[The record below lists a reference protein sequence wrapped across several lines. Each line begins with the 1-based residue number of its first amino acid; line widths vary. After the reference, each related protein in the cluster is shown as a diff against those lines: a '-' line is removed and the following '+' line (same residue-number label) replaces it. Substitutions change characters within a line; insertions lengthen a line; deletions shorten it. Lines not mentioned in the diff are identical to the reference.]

1 MINRY
6 TILRISLTFV
16 AERIEHIKMKIEQQ
30 TVKKM
35 AHLARLELSEQE
47 EVKMVEDL
55 SKILD
60 WMDQLKELDT
70 TEVAPLTHMSEEVNV
85 FREDIAHNQITREQ
99 GLKNAPK
106 QDGEYFLVPKVI

>member
-1 MINRY
+1 
-6 TILRISLTFV
+6 
-16 AERIEHIKMKIEQQ
+16 MKIEQQ
-30 TVKKM
+30 TVKKI
-35 AHLARLELSEQE
+35 AHLARLELSEHE

-70 TEVAPLTHMSEEVNV
+70 TAVEPLTHMSEEVNV
-85 FREDIAHNQITREQ
+85 FREDIANNQLTREQ

-106 QDGEYFLVPKVI
+106 QDGEYFLVPKVIEQ

>member
-1 MINRY
+1 
-6 TILRISLTFV
+6 
-16 AERIEHIKMKIEQQ
+16 MKIEQQ
-30 TVKKM
+30 TVKKI

-70 TEVAPLTHMSEEVNV
+70 TAVEPLTHMSEEVNV
-85 FREDIAHNQITREQ
+85 FREDVANNQLTREQ

-106 QDGEYFLVPKVI
+106 QDGEYFLVPKVIEQ

>member
-1 MINRY
+1 
-6 TILRISLTFV
+6 
-16 AERIEHIKMKIEQQ
+16 MKIEQQ
-30 TVKKM
+30 TVKKI

-70 TEVAPLTHMSEEVNV
+70 SAVEPLTHMSEEVNV
-85 FREDIAHNQITREQ
+85 FREDIAKNQLTREQ

-106 QDGEYFLVPKVI
+106 QDGEYFLVPKVIEQ

>member
-1 MINRY
+1 MCLFKYYQSIP
-6 TILRISLTFV
+6 
-16 AERIEHIKMKIEQQ
+16 MKIEQQ

-35 AHLARLELSEQE
+35 AHLARLELTEQE

-85 FREDIAHNQITREQ
+85 FREDLAKNQLSREK

-106 QDGEYFLVPKVI
+106 QDGEYFLVPKVIEQ

>member
-1 MINRY
+1 
-6 TILRISLTFV
+6 
-16 AERIEHIKMKIEQQ
+16 MKIEQQ
-30 TVKKM
+30 TVKKI
-35 AHLARLELSEQE
+35 AHLARLELSEPE

-70 TEVAPLTHMSEEVNV
+70 TAVEPLTHMSEEVNV
-85 FREDIAHNQITREQ
+85 FREDIANNQLSREK

-106 QDGEYFLVPKVI
+106 QDGEYFLVPKVIEQ

>member
-1 MINRY
+1 
-6 TILRISLTFV
+6 
-16 AERIEHIKMKIEQQ
+16 MKIEQQ
-30 TVKKM
+30 TVKKI

-70 TEVAPLTHMSEEVNV
+70 TAVEPLTHMSEEVNV
-85 FREDIAHNQITREQ
+85 FREDVAKNQLTREQ

-106 QDGEYFLVPKVI
+106 QDGEYFLVPKVIEQ

>member
-1 MINRY
+1 
-6 TILRISLTFV
+6 
-16 AERIEHIKMKIEQQ
+16 MKIEQQ
-30 TVKKM
+30 TVKKI

-70 TEVAPLTHMSEEVNV
+70 TAVEPLTHMSEEINV
-85 FREDIAHNQITREQ
+85 FREDVAKNQLTREQ

-106 QDGEYFLVPKVI
+106 QDGEYFLVPKVIEQ